1 MIVVDKALQ
10 ARAEQGNPIKVAIL
24 GGGFM
29 AQGLTNQIVNSVPGM
44 SMVAIYSRK
53 PQKAIHLLNY
63 SGLEN
68 PIEAVTQTQLDDAIR
83 DGKPVFTQDVML
95 IARSEHVDLI
105 VDTTGSVE
113 FGAHVLL
120 EAFKHGKDVVLVN
133 AELDATIGPILQTYA
148 DKHGVILSA
157 CDGDEPGLQM
167 NLYRWVK
174 GLGLTPR
181 VMGNIKGLQD
191 PYRNP
196 TTQKGFAEK
205 WNQNPAMVTSFA
217 DGSKISFEQ
226 AIVANATGFVVKS
239 CSRGLE

>member
-1 MIVVDKALQ
+1 M
-10 ARAEQGNPIKVAIL
+10 
-24 GGGFM
+24 
-29 AQGLTNQIVNSVPGM
+29 
-44 SMVAIYSRK
+44 
-53 PQKAIHLLNY
+53 
-63 SGLEN
+63 
-68 PIEAVTQTQLDDAIR
+68 
-83 DGKPVFTQDVML
+83 
-95 IARSEHVDLI
+95 
-105 VDTTGSVE
+105 
-113 FGAHVLL
+113 
-120 EAFKHGKDVVLVN
+120 N

-148 DKHGVILSA
+148 ERHGVILSA
-157 CDGDEPGLQM
+157 CEGDEPGVQM

-205 WNQNPAMVTSFA
+205 WGQNPAMVTSFA

-239 CSRGLE
+239 RGMSRGAGVQGRRHEDRQTVRYRRASSGSAELSIMSSAHR